1 MSSVIPSAKRSH
13 LGSFPM
19 LSNGKTA
26 MDAFSDNGVDGTHHL
41 QALKPAS
48 STSKTAIMQ
57 AARNPKGVLRAWD
70 ATGPCEDAD
79 QLLTN
84 GLLVGFAPAT
94 ERNCRHVPTPRTL
107 KGAGPCDVGCR
118 LIRYHTTTNAA
129 RPAILGGLRQFQ
141 LTFASASWRWLGHH
155 RCRREPPS
163 RMSALGH

>member
-1 MSSVIPSAKRSH
+1 MTQSGHSH
-13 LGSFPM
+13 SRVVG
-19 LSNGKTA
+19 TT
-26 MDAFSDNGVDGTHHL
+26 GVTGW
-41 QALKPAS
+41 AS
-48 STSKTAIMQ
+48 PER
-57 AARNPKGVLRAWD
+57 AAVK
-70 ATGPCEDAD
+70 DAD

-94 ERNCRHVPTPRTL
+94 KRNCRHVPTPRTL

-118 LIRYHTTTNAA
+118 PIRYHTTTNAA
-129 RPAILGGLRQFQ
+129 RPAILGGLGQFQ